1 MKIKWKRAVSI
12 ILVMTLMVTFAQWKV
27 YADEEKET
35 TEIVENNLEVVYQ
48 EKEYKIII
56 SLKEHWDSGYNAN
69 VKIENIGE
77 ETIENWYL
85 QWVYEEDITNI
96 WNAEVK
102 SHQDAN
108 YIIKNVTWNQ
118 DIESG
123 KSIEF
128 GFSGNKSFT
137 GFPKECKL
145 VGDSSEVKKDDYTIQ
160 YQLDSDW
167 GDGFTGRVLITNNTE
182 QTLEDWVLEM
192 DFARQ
197 ITNIWDGK
205 IKLHEENHYIIQN
218 AGYNSNIM
226 AGQTISFGFNGING
240 KKEMEPEAYHLYS
253 YNDEAEQ
260 YKTIH
265 FELNIDPDGVT
276 NIPEDQIVET
286 GKYMQEPEQ
295 NPQKDG
301 YVFLGWSTDVNGD
314 EYFIP
319 DETPIVKDL
328 VLYADWFNYID
339 ETDTDKDGLS
349 DELERILETDPLK
362 EDTDGDGINDRIEID
377 QLRTDPTMS
386 DSDQNGIEDGEE
398 DSDED
403 GLKNKEELEIGTDPM
418 NEDTDGDGLNDFEEI
433 NTYGTDPVNEDSDG
447 DEVSDKKEIEIG
459 TDPLKKEESFHVTEQ
474 AEGDGKVQASVT
486 IDLNGEQVETL
497 TVKPTGTEFLF
508 PKEMPGYIGNAYEFS
523 VDGTFDSAKL
533 SFTFDEELLK
543 DKDFDPI
550 IYYYN
555 ENIGMEEMPTSI
567 HGNTATTETTHF
579 SKYILLNRKEYEK
592 SFTWIDSSPI
602 DVYNNAEV
610 VFVMDDTGSMKT
622 NDKSFKRLSAAKSMI
637 ENLPDSCKIGIVR
650 FSNESKKLTKKLV
663 TNKTEA
669 EKYLTTD
676 YFSSSGSTE
685 MYKAVKNTF
694 SLYESSDI
702 KTLKIMIVLTD
713 SASKN
718 LEEHDVTVQQ
728 AKEKD
733 IRIYTIGLGTATN
746 YFKKYLKT
754 LAEDTDGA
762 FYMATD
768 ATKIKDVFEKCNQR
782 IDLQMDSDGDGL
794 CDYAEDNLTLFNGVK
809 ITTDRYKTDS
819 DEDGL
824 SDGEEILVTR
834 PQYCDNG
841 KKMRLVLLGK
851 SNPCSS
857 DSDGD
862 GLNDG
867 RVSFKNGNIIAPKD
881 PDPNNANEPM
891 GLWNA
896 HIDQQKVRV
905 SRKYEFE
912 HDYSKKQLQK
922 YINNGMKKGTTKKT
936 VHQIVEWAL
945 DMRNTVNQNEKK
957 IKCFAKFLKRFTS
970 GKEATEAGAAI
981 LNFVKDTDDEAYHSQ
996 VETWQRSFGY
1006 NVFYDEVFRIGTKMN
1021 EKDFPFK
1028 VGNEEYALWMWK
1040 GNYWNLHSGAEIG
1053 LYKYDRTH
1061 AGTKH
1066 YDAIDFEVPM
1076 RLSLY
1081 RYSNNGKQID
1091 TIFNWYPYG
1100 GQWWIT
1106 GFSGDNSQFRNTNCN
1121 NMAAIG
1127 YVDLSKHIDIYK
1139 GIRNA
1144 GRNYKG
1150 DRKTANNKYLIFD
1163 DKNYL
1168 IWIYWYEGIK

>member
-362 EDTDGDGINDRIEID
+362 EDTDGDGINDSPVLARADLGISMGGIGSNSAIEASDVVIMTDELDKIPEAISISKKTNRIIK
-377 QLRTDPTMS
+377 
-386 DSDQNGIEDGEE
+386 QN
-398 DSDED
+398 
-403 GLKNKEELEIGTDPM
+403 LTFAIG
-418 NEDTDGDGLNDFEEI
+418 
-433 NTYGTDPVNEDSDG
+433 
-447 DEVSDKKEIEIG
+447 
-459 TDPLKKEESFHVTEQ
+459 
-474 AEGDGKVQASVT
+474 
-486 IDLNGEQVETL
+486 
-497 TVKPTGTEFLF
+497 VKL
-508 PKEMPGYIGNAYEFS
+508 A
-523 VDGTFDSAKL
+523 
-533 SFTFDEELLK
+533 
-543 DKDFDPI
+543 
-550 IYYYN
+550 
-555 ENIGMEEMPTSI
+555 
-567 HGNTATTETTHF
+567 
-579 SKYILLNRKEYEK
+579 ILLLSVFGIADMWEAV
-592 SFTWIDSSPI
+592 FA
-602 DVYNNAEV
+602 DV
-610 VFVMDDTGSMKT
+610 G
-622 NDKSFKRLSAAKSMI
+622 
-637 ENLPDSCKIGIVR
+637 
-650 FSNESKKLTKKLV
+650 
-663 TNKTEA
+663 
-669 EKYLTTD
+669 TTLI
-676 YFSSSGSTE
+676 TIL
-685 MYKAVKNTF
+685 NT
-694 SLYESSDI
+694 
-702 KTLKIMIVLTD
+702 
-713 SASKN
+713 
-718 LEEHDVTVQQ
+718 
-728 AKEKD
+728 
-733 IRIYTIGLGTATN
+733 IRI
-746 YFKKYLKT
+746 LK
-754 LAEDTDGA
+754 
-762 FYMATD
+762 
-768 ATKIKDVFEKCNQR
+768 
-782 IDLQMDSDGDGL
+782 
-794 CDYAEDNLTLFNGVK
+794 
-809 ITTDRYKTDS
+809 
-819 DEDGL
+819 
-824 SDGEEILVTR
+824 
-834 PQYCDNG
+834 
-841 KKMRLVLLGK
+841 
-851 SNPCSS
+851 
-857 DSDGD
+857 
-862 GLNDG
+862 
-867 RVSFKNGNIIAPKD
+867 
-881 PDPNNANEPM
+881 
-891 GLWNA
+891 
-896 HIDQQKVRV
+896 
-905 SRKYEFE
+905 
-912 HDYSKKQLQK
+912 
-922 YINNGMKKGTTKKT
+922 
-936 VHQIVEWAL
+936 
-945 DMRNTVNQNEKK
+945 
-957 IKCFAKFLKRFTS
+957 
-970 GKEATEAGAAI
+970 
-981 LNFVKDTDDEAYHSQ
+981 
-996 VETWQRSFGY
+996 
-1006 NVFYDEVFRIGTKMN
+1006 
-1021 EKDFPFK
+1021 
-1028 VGNEEYALWMWK
+1028 
-1040 GNYWNLHSGAEIG
+1040 
-1053 LYKYDRTH
+1053 
-1061 AGTKH
+1061 
-1066 YDAIDFEVPM
+1066 
-1076 RLSLY
+1076 
-1081 RYSNNGKQID
+1081 
-1091 TIFNWYPYG
+1091 
-1100 GQWWIT
+1100 
-1106 GFSGDNSQFRNTNCN
+1106 
-1121 NMAAIG
+1121 
-1127 YVDLSKHIDIYK
+1127 
-1139 GIRNA
+1139 
-1144 GRNYKG
+1144 
-1150 DRKTANNKYLIFD
+1150 
-1163 DKNYL
+1163 
-1168 IWIYWYEGIK
+1168 

>member
-145 VGDSSEVKKDDYTIQ
+145 VGDSSEVKKDDYTIP

-253 YNDEAEQ
+253 YNNDEAEQ

-362 EDTDGDGINDRIEID
+362 EDTDGDGINDSVSLVTADIGVSVSSG
-377 QLRTDPTMS
+377 TDIAMDSSQVVLMS
-386 DSDQNGIEDGEE
+386 DNLEKIDDLIDISKKTIRNIKQNLFWAFFYNICMIPIACGVLIPFGI
-398 DSDED
+398 SM
-403 GLKNKEELEIGTDPM
+403 NPM
-418 NEDTDGDGLNDFEEI
+418 IAAF
-433 NTYGTDPVNEDSDG
+433 
-447 DEVSDKKEIEIG
+447 
-459 TDPLKKEESFHVTEQ
+459 
-474 AEGDGKVQASVT
+474 AMT
-486 IDLNGEQVETL
+486 ISSL
-497 TVKPTGTEFLF
+497 TVVL
-508 PKEMPGYIGNAYEFS
+508 NA
-523 VDGTFDSAKL
+523 L
-533 SFTFDEELLK
+533 
-543 DKDFDPI
+543 
-550 IYYYN
+550 
-555 ENIGMEEMPTSI
+555 
-567 HGNTATTETTHF
+567 
-579 SKYILLNRKEYEK
+579 
-592 SFTWIDSSPI
+592 
-602 DVYNNAEV
+602 
-610 VFVMDDTGSMKT
+610 
-622 NDKSFKRLSAAKSMI
+622 RL
-637 ENLPDSCKIGIVR
+637 
-650 FSNESKKLTKKLV
+650 
-663 TNKTEA
+663 
-669 EKYLTTD
+669 
-676 YFSSSGSTE
+676 
-685 MYKAVKNTF
+685 
-694 SLYESSDI
+694 
-702 KTLKIMIVLTD
+702 
-713 SASKN
+713 
-718 LEEHDVTVQQ
+718 
-728 AKEKD
+728 
-733 IRIYTIGLGTATN
+733 RI
-746 YFKKYLKT
+746 
-754 LAEDTDGA
+754 
-762 FYMATD
+762 
-768 ATKIKDVFEKCNQR
+768 
-782 IDLQMDSDGDGL
+782 
-794 CDYAEDNLTLFNGVK
+794 
-809 ITTDRYKTDS
+809 
-819 DEDGL
+819 
-824 SDGEEILVTR
+824 
-834 PQYCDNG
+834 
-841 KKMRLVLLGK
+841 
-851 SNPCSS
+851 
-857 DSDGD
+857 
-862 GLNDG
+862 
-867 RVSFKNGNIIAPKD
+867 
-881 PDPNNANEPM
+881 
-891 GLWNA
+891 
-896 HIDQQKVRV
+896 
-905 SRKYEFE
+905 
-912 HDYSKKQLQK
+912 
-922 YINNGMKKGTTKKT
+922 
-936 VHQIVEWAL
+936 
-945 DMRNTVNQNEKK
+945 
-957 IKCFAKFLKRFTS
+957 
-970 GKEATEAGAAI
+970 
-981 LNFVKDTDDEAYHSQ
+981 
-996 VETWQRSFGY
+996 
-1006 NVFYDEVFRIGTKMN
+1006 
-1021 EKDFPFK
+1021 
-1028 VGNEEYALWMWK
+1028 
-1040 GNYWNLHSGAEIG
+1040 
-1053 LYKYDRTH
+1053 
-1061 AGTKH
+1061 
-1066 YDAIDFEVPM
+1066 
-1076 RLSLY
+1076 
-1081 RYSNNGKQID
+1081 
-1091 TIFNWYPYG
+1091 
-1100 GQWWIT
+1100 
-1106 GFSGDNSQFRNTNCN
+1106 
-1121 NMAAIG
+1121 
-1127 YVDLSKHIDIYK
+1127 
-1139 GIRNA
+1139 
-1144 GRNYKG
+1144 
-1150 DRKTANNKYLIFD
+1150 
-1163 DKNYL
+1163 
-1168 IWIYWYEGIK
+1168 